1 MAKSPNRKIV
11 SAIVELIKK
20 WEKEYPDQKLIIGVD
35 GSSGTG
41 KSTISSEI
49 AKKKKVTLVQIDH
62 FLTPWKKRKKLLDTA
77 KNKMMVYENH
87 WYDLKEFRKLVNLFK
102 DPKRKKV
109 YLISH
114 SNIYPKKKKKKI
126 KYNLNT
132 KVLLVDGVFLLNK
145 KIYGKIFDK
154 TIFLEIPKKYLAQ
167 RRRIRYSLNNRS
179 GKYDSKNK
187 YSQLF
192 NKAWED
198 YLKRFNPARKSDVVV
213 KINIVSKLT

>member
-11 SAIVELIKK
+11 SAIIKLIKK
-20 WEKEYPDQKLIIGVD
+20 WEKEYPDQKLIIGID
-35 GSSGTG
+35 GSSGIG
-41 KSTISSEI
+41 KSTISAEI
-49 AKKKKVTLVQIDH
+49 AQRQKVTLVQIDK
-62 FLTPWKKRKKLLDTA
+62 FLTPWKKRKKLLNTA

-87 WYDLKEFRKLVNLFK
+87 WYNLKEFRKLVKLFK

-114 SNIYPKKKKKKI
+114 SNIDSKKKKKKI
-126 KYNLNT
+126 KYSLSN
-132 KVLLVDGVFLLNK
+132 KVLLVDGVFLLNN
-145 KIYGKIFDK
+145 KIYGKVFDK
-154 TIFLEIPKKYLAQ
+154 TIFLKIPKKYLAQ
-167 RRRIRYSLNNRS
+167 RRRIRYSLNHRS

-192 NKAWED
+192 NRAWEG
-198 YLKRFNPARKSDVVV
+198 YLKRFKPERKSDVVV